1 LCQPKTEGGTGIR
14 KFTNYVYSSMNE
26 VGLEAVCFKISMGKL
41 DEENLSEKYS
51 LSLSYFITLGF

>member
-1 LCQPKTEGGTGIR
+1 
-14 KFTNYVYSSMNE
+14 MNE